1 MMGKLTKCWSSILN
15 NGVRE
20 EHDFDQVMRIRISN
34 GISVVGSFFALVYCT
49 YLILN
54 AQYRLALNDVLF
66 ILNLMLMF
74 LLNRFG
80 YNKIGSVLTITTVP
94 VMLLYVNHEYGQIS
108 TDYFYFACIVLGFYF
123 FKRRLNQ
130 ILISLFFISLIL
142 LTKYLEAITIP
153 NEFGLS
159 VAPYIYISNTLMS
172 LAILFLSISLFISEH
187 EKHKHEM
194 DVKNIQLN
202 AALNL
207 AQQKNEQVNIV
218 LKELNHRVKNNLQ
231 MVSSLFNIQ
240 SYKTKNAE
248 TKKALKDARNRIV
261 LIAIMHQKL
270 YKDNLFYEVKLKKYI
285 EELVDYLVQSVGF
298 DDEINVKVEVDDV
311 KLRIE
316 DTVHVGLLINELL
329 TNALKYGQSDNQLE
343 NMIKVEVLSN
353 NGTLTINVCDS
364 GKGFPENFDIEKTDS
379 FGLDLV
385 RNIVIQH
392 NGSIDFTNQNG
403 AKIRLQL
410 KLTEFSD

>member
-1 MMGKLTKCWSSILN
+1 MNKLKGIWLNVLN

-20 EHDFDQVMRIRISN
+20 EHDFDLVMRIRISN
-34 GISVVGSFFALVYCT
+34 GISIVGSFFAFSYCIF
-49 YLILN
+49 LLLN
-54 AQYRLALNDVLF
+54 AQYRLAFNDVVF
-66 ILNLMLMF
+66 IANLMLMY
-74 LLNRFG
+74 LLNYLG

-94 VMLLYVNHEYGQIS
+94 VMLLFVNYEYGRIS

-130 ILISLFFISLIL
+130 VLISLFFISLIL

-194 DVKNIQLN
+194 DVKSIQLN

-248 TKKALKDARNRIV
+248 TKNALKDARNRIV
-261 LIAIMHQKL
+261 SIAIMHQKL

-343 NMIKVEVLSN
+343 NMIKVEILSN

-392 NGSIDFTNQNG
+392 NGSVQLTNKNG
-403 AKIRLQL
+403 AMISLQL